1 MIDLLEKAIY
11 SLQEFPE
18 RGTLRKSGAFAD
30 GNHRQLFVKNYVIL
44 YAVFKDKREVY
55 VKTIRYSKSQF

>member
-1 MIDLLEKAIY
+1 MIELSEKAIC

-18 RGTLRKSGAFAD
+18 RGTLRKSCTFAD

-44 YAVFKDKREVY
+44 YAVFKDKRKVY